1 MTARD
6 EILGRL
12 RARSAPRPHPE
23 PWRSSRQFEDLARQF
38 DEAMT
43 AARGEVQ
50 RVDNLEAGL
59 ALVEELLVEIG
70 ARKVVVN
77 TEPPLD
83 GVAFSARWPEITWR
97 QVGAAGTEGVAGLRA
112 FCKEADAGLSGVDA
126 ALAET
131 GSLVVTSGAGKSRMA
146 TLLPP
151 VHIALVPEHSLQVDL
166 FTWTA
171 ARSGAL
177 PANLTLISGPSKTAD
192 IEQTMAVGVHGPRR
206 LIAILY
212 R

>member
-1 MTARD
+1 M
-6 EILGRL
+6 
-12 RARSAPRPHPE
+12 
-23 PWRSSRQFEDLARQF
+23 
-38 DEAMT
+38 
-43 AARGEVQ
+43 
-50 RVDNLEAGL
+50 
-59 ALVEELLVEIG
+59 
-70 ARKVVVN
+70 
-77 TEPPLD
+77 
-83 GVAFSARWPEITWR
+83 
-97 QVGAAGTEGVAGLRA
+97 
-112 FCKEADAGLSGVDA
+112 DA

-151 VHIALVPEHSLQVDL
+151 VHIAMLPESCLHMDL

-171 ARSGAL
+171 AREGPL

-206 LIAILY
+206 LIAIVY